1 MRMAISPLA
10 GACTFSSW
18 VLWGHEGRQSEQVF
32 WADIAVL
39 FGEREGVDLAYWCR
53 YCQQSFP
60 HMVEDAMGGVAV
72 QYSWL
77 L

>member
-1 MRMAISPLA
+1 MRMAISLLA

-39 FGEREGVDLAYWCR
+39 FGERGGGFGLLLQVLSTE
-53 YCQQSFP
+53 FP
-60 HMVEDAMGGVAV
+60 THG
-72 QYSWL
+72 
-77 L
+77 